1 MPYHLDDFQLRVV
14 RRYSR
19 QAPNQKLLSAC
30 RFIILEHVLP
40 TTAEFVDHLKAA
52 GAEIFQFLG
61 KPFSVDP
68 TTLARLREADIPV
81 DVRPYQELETTDY
94 LDQLIAQAVERCA
107 ADGRELV
114 FIDVGGY
121 FSAPLQR
128 LDAEAPQ
135 YIAGVVED
143 TTFGHNRYVRD
154 VANLAVPVLSVARSG
169 LKWVEGRFVGRD
181 AVAAMERILR
191 DQGIALAGR
200 RALVIGYGMIGSNVA
215 RALRSQDVNV
225 SVYDILDYRNL
236 QAFVDGFEVNMKS
249 ELTRHAD
256 IIFAATAAQAL
267 NVDEIEGC
275 KDDVILAS
283 VGSRDT
289 EFDVAALRDQAVHVT
304 QIGEHLERFAL
315 QNTKQI
321 VLANR
326 GAAVN
331 FTLPSLP
338 IEILDLVFAEIL
350 VGVLRLLHDQAEE
363 RLQRGFL
370 HESEETTLSHIAKDW
385 LRDIN
390 PRTG

>member
-14 RRYSR
+14 RRYAR
-19 QAPNQKLLSAC
+19 QERNRKLLSRC
-30 RFIILEHVLP
+30 RCIILEHVLP
-40 TTAEFVDHLKAA
+40 TTAEFVYHLRTA
-52 GAEIFQFLG
+52 GAEVFQFIG

-68 TTLARLREADIPV
+68 KTLERLREAGVPV
-81 DVRPYQELETTDY
+81 EVRSYHDLETSDY
-94 LDQLIAQAVERCA
+94 LGGLIRRALEQCA

-121 FSAPLQR
+121 FSAPLQQ
-128 LDAEAPQ
+128 LDVEAPQ

-143 TTFGHNRYVRD
+143 TTFGHNRYIRD
-154 VANLAVPVLSVARSG
+154 APNLPVPVLSVARSG

-181 AVAAMERILR
+181 AVGAMERILR
-191 DQGIALAGR
+191 EQGIALAGR
-200 RALVIGYGMIGSNVA
+200 RALVVGYGMIGSNVA

-236 QAFVDGFEVNMKS
+236 QAFVDGFEVNKKGEVM
-249 ELTRHAD
+249 RRAD
-256 IIFAATAAQAL
+256 IVFAATAARAL
-267 NVDEIEGC
+267 SVDEIEEC

-289 EFDVAALRDQAVHVT
+289 EFDVAGLRDLAVHVT
-304 QIGEHLERFAL
+304 EIGEHLERFAL
-315 QNTKQI
+315 PNTKQI

-338 IEILDLVFAEIL
+338 VEILDLVFAEIL

-363 RLQRGFL
+363 RLPPGFL
-370 HESEETTLSHIAKDW
+370 HESEEKTLSHIAKDW

-390 PRTG
+390 PRTA

>member
-19 QAPNQKLLSAC
+19 QARNRKLLSGS

-40 TTAEFVDHLKAA
+40 TTAEFVDHLIAA
-52 GAEIFQFLG
+52 GADVFHFQG

-68 TTLARLREADIPV
+68 LTLSRLQDAGVPV
-81 DVRPYQELETTDY
+81 DVRSYHELETTDY
-94 LDQLIAQAVERCA
+94 LDRLIAEAVERCI
-107 ADGRELV
+107 ADSRELV
-114 FIDVGGY
+114 FVDVGGY
-121 FSAPLQR
+121 FCAPLQR
-128 LDAEAPQ
+128 LDAEVPQ

-154 VANLAVPVLSVARSG
+154 AANLPVPVLSVARSG

-181 AVAAMERILR
+181 GVAAMERILR

-200 RALVIGYGMIGSNVA
+200 QALVIGYGMIGSNVA
-215 RALRSQDVNV
+215 RALRSHDVNV

-236 QAFVDGFEVNMKS
+236 QAFVDGFQVNKKS
-249 ELTRHAD
+249 ELTRRAD
-256 IIFAATAAQAL
+256 IVFAATAAQAL
-267 NVDEIEGC
+267 SVDDIEEC
-275 KDDVILAS
+275 KDNVILAS

-289 EFDVAALRDQAVHVT
+289 EFDVMGLRDQAVSVI

-338 IEILDLVFAEIL
+338 VEILDLVFAEIL

-363 RLQRGFL
+363 RLPPGFL